1 MVNVN
6 KKRNNV
12 ILGEKV
18 RLLWGQPYIT
28 DKIGEISYQI
38 SPLSFLSGKSLCR
51 PRTSLWKG
59 TGICTIFTDRR
70 LYGISTA
77 ESEQFPCSLHRR
89 QRCVRGVEIVPAA
102 IENAKENATLERL

>member
-1 MVNVN
+1 MGRKFRAKKLFVRSLREIPQTVSVMVNIN

-38 SPLSFLSGKSLCR
+38 SPLS
-51 PRTSLWKG
+51 
-59 TGICTIFTDRR
+59 IFSR
-70 LYGISTA
+70 
-77 ESEQFPCSLHRR
+77 
-89 QRCVRGVEIVPAA
+89 
-102 IENAKENATLERL
+102 